1 MDAPGE
7 TTMSST
13 TGQPPAGPPEKP
25 IEQVMGELRPRLH
38 RYCAR
43 MTGSVIDGEDVLQ
56 ETLLKAMQAA
66 PAAQPIANPE
76 GWLFR
81 IAHHA
86 ALDFL
91 RRRAREEARGA
102 EEDPDMVADA
112 RNPIDDRQ
120 IVAAS
125 LSTFMRL
132 PVAQR
137 SSVILSDVLGH
148 SLQETSEIV
157 GASPPA
163 VKAALQR
170 GRERLRA
177 LAAEAEDAPVPA
189 LDSAERQRLQTYVER
204 FNAHDFDAVRAML
217 AEDVQFD
224 VVDRLRRDGKS
235 TPLYFGNYASR
246 PHWRFLAGLV
256 DGRPAMLVYDGDDP
270 ARPVKYF
277 VLLEWAGDKVVGIRD
292 FVFARYAMEG
302 ATITVLD

>member
-1 MDAPGE
+1 MSQAPTSE
-7 TTMSST
+7 TASAAAAT
-13 TGQPPAGPPEKP
+13 KP
-25 IEQVMGELRPRLH
+25 LEQLFGELRPRLH

-43 MTGSVIDGEDVLQ
+43 MTGSVIDGEDVVQ
-56 ETLLKAMQAA
+56 ETLLKAMEAA
-66 PAAQPIANPE
+66 PTAGPIANPE

-91 RRRAREEARGA
+91 RRRAREQSRESN
-102 EEDPDMVADA
+102 EDPDMIAAA
-112 RNPIDDRQ
+112 RNVVDDRQ

-125 LSTFMRL
+125 LRTFMRL

-157 GASPPA
+157 DGNVPA

-170 GRERLRA
+170 GRERLRT
-177 LAAEAEDAPVPA
+177 LAAEADDSPAPA
-189 LDSAERQRLQTYVER
+189 LGELERARLKTYVER

-217 AEDVQFD
+217 AEDVQFEI
-224 VVDRLRRDGKS
+224 VNRMRRDGKS
-235 TPLYFGNYASR
+235 SLPYFTNYASR
-246 PHWRFLAGLV
+246 PHWRFLAGFV
-256 DGRPAMLVYDGDDP
+256 DGHPAVLVRDGDDP
-270 ARPVKYF
+270 NEQVKYF
-277 VLLEWAGDKVVGIRD
+277 VLLDWAGDKVTGIRD

-302 ATITVLD
+302 AKITVMD